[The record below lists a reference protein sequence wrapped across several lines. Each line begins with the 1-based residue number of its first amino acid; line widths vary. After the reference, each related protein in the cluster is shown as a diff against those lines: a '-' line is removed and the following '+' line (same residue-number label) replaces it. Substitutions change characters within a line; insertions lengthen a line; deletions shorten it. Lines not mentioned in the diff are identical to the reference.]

1 MEEHEPFARQP
12 QPPLIAGTTPAHA
25 PIVLLEGHVRLTAHA
40 LFPHLVPDE
49 LEILL
54 GVSEE
59 IRTGRCSRLGRPQH
73 EGG

>member
-54 GVSEE
+54 GVSDEMPNWA
-59 IRTGRCSRLGRPQH
+59 LF
-73 EGG
+73 